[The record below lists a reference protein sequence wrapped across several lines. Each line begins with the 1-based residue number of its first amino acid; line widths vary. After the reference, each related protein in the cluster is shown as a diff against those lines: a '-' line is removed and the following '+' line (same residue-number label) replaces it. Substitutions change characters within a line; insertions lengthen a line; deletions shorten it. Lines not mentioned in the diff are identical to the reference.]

1 MQVPSWPATLHDW
14 QAPEQDAFS
23 QHTPSTQKPEAQ
35 FDAVAAV
42 QPSPLPRFATLYSQV
57 SLTPAFAQSY
67 CKAFGPNGSLGRP
80 PPKSTITPRWLS
92 KTMVGEVAMAGPVGR
107 VRRYQVAFLLSSS
120 QVFRLVVVPVA
131 AVAFVA
137 VTCRRRRLS

>member
-1 MQVPSWPATLHDW
+1 MAGDAARL
-14 QAPEQDAFS
+14 AGAEQDAFS

-42 QPSPLPRFATLYSQV
+42 QPSPLPRFATFVLPGFTHARVRPIVLQGVRTERIAREAATKEHHHATLAVEKPWSARLPWLGQWAGYADTR
-57 SLTPAFAQSY
+57 LRFCYPA
-67 CKAFGPNGSLGRP
+67 
-80 PPKSTITPRWLS
+80 PKSSGWWWC
-92 KTMVGEVAMAGPVGR
+92 
-107 VRRYQVAFLLSSS
+107 QF
-120 QVFRLVVVPVA
+120 A